1 MKTKKEL
8 VHDLNDILERNHD
21 VIQGYK
27 DAARN
32 VDNDV
37 LKNFFISQAKERF
50 RLADE
55 IKVEISLLKGVPEKE
70 GTFMGLFRRSWTNF
84 KTSLN
89 HENEREVCEACIS
102 EEEKSIREYDMLL
115 KGRDSLSE
123 RLVAE
128 LESHKALT
136 QKAIR
141 DLKAIKEK
149 F

>member
-8 VHDLNDILERNHD
+8 VHDLNDILERNYD

-32 VDNDV
+32 VDSEA
-37 LKNFFISQAKERF
+37 LRFFFSSQAKERLK
-50 RLADE
+50 LAEE
-55 IKVEISLLKGVPEKE
+55 IKVEISLLKGVPVKE
-70 GTFMGLFRRSWTNF
+70 GSLMGIFHRSWTNF

-89 HENEREVCEACIS
+89 HENEVEVCDACIS
-102 EEEKSIREYDMLL
+102 GEEKSIREYEMLL
-115 KGRDSLSE
+115 KGRENLSE

-128 LESHKALT
+128 LEAHRALT
-136 QKAIR
+136 LRAIE
-141 DLKAIKEK
+141 DLEEIKRK